1 MAAACSEYQ
10 GYKRYRRKLSTSFD
24 NVKSLPD
31 RIEMSVSIQSNSAKT
46 LTVHQL
52 SIANAFNGL
61 TPKERLYSH
70 HLARAAW
77 SGTRIILRQV
87 SPEANSIF
95 DFIMELARCCRER
108 FSSSWAALA
117 ETFDVNEADMAS
129 FLKYAARF
137 LSNIGNYYVMLPVPR
152 SLRRSLRFR
161 VRAIKNSGQ
170 KCTRSL

>member
-1 MAAACSEYQ
+1 
-10 GYKRYRRKLSTSFD
+10 
-24 NVKSLPD
+24 
-31 RIEMSVSIQSNSAKT
+31 MSVSTQSKPAKT

-52 SIANAFNGL
+52 SIANAFDGL
-61 TPKERLYSH
+61 TPKEKLYSH

-95 DFIMELARCCRER
+95 DFIMELARCCQER

-117 ETFDVNEADMAS
+117 ETFDINEADMAS
-129 FLKYAARF
+129 FLEYAARF
-137 LSNIGNYYVMLPVPR
+137 LSNIGNYYVMLPVLR
-152 SLRRSLRFR
+152 SSRDSLRFR

>member
-1 MAAACSEYQ
+1 
-10 GYKRYRRKLSTSFD
+10 
-24 NVKSLPD
+24 
-31 RIEMSVSIQSNSAKT
+31 MSVSTQSTSGKKLAI
-46 LTVHQL
+46 HQL
-52 SIANAFNGL
+52 SIANAVDGL
-61 TPKERLYSH
+61 TPKEKLYSH

-117 ETFDVNEADMAS
+117 ETFYVNEADMAS
-129 FLKYAARF
+129 FLTYAARF
-137 LSNIGNYYVMLPVPR
+137 LSNIGNYYVMLPVLPSSR
-152 SLRRSLRFR
+152 GSLRFR
-161 VRAIKNSGQ
+161 VRAIKSSPQ